1 MSFTPATVVETLAP
15 NPLLR
20 RVRLRVD
27 APESLA
33 VAPGPDCAVGVYF
46 DAASPT
52 NGRTYSVRRQA
63 GDLIDL
69 DILVHPGG
77 PGSVWAQTAKL
88 GDRVGLDHARAWYRP
103 PPNTTWQLL
112 VADLAGL
119 PALARI
125 MAEAPPALSTT
136 VVVEVL
142 DHDDL
147 DYLPT
152 RPGVTLIPSLGSGN
166 GVAAS
171 RVAQLVSDLEL
182 PANGYCWF
190 GGEAGASR
198 DVRKHLRGR
207 GWTIDQYDVMGYW
220 RQDSAAWD
228 ARFALVGDDFLAMYR
243 QAIADGKSDKAAA
256 EEFDAALE
264 RIGL

>member
-15 NPLLR
+15 NPRLR

-33 VAPGPDCAVGVYF
+33 GAPGADCAVGVYF
-46 DAASPT
+46 DAACPN
-52 NGRTYSVRRQA
+52 NGRTYSVHRQA

-77 PGSVWAQTAKL
+77 PGSVWAQTARV

-103 PPNTTWQLL
+103 PPSTTWQLL

-125 MAEAPPALSTT
+125 IAEAPLIVSTT
-136 VVVEVL
+136 VVVEVV

-147 DYLPT
+147 SYLPT

-171 RVAQLVSDLEL
+171 RLTQLVRDLEL

-228 ARFALVGDDFLAMYR
+228 ARFALIGDDFLATYR
-243 QAIADGKSDKAAA
+243 QAIAEGKSDKAAA
-256 EEFDAALE
+256 EEFDDALE
-264 RIGL
+264 QIGL

>member
-1 MSFTPATVVETLAP
+1 MSFTPATVVESFAP
-15 NPLLR
+15 NPRLR
-20 RVRLRVD
+20 RLRLRVD
-27 APESLA
+27 SPESLA
-33 VAPGPDCAVGVYF
+33 LGPGADSAVGVYF
-46 DAASPT
+46 DVASP
-52 NGRTYSVRRQA
+52 NQGRTYSVRRQA
-63 GDLIDL
+63 GNVLDL

-77 PGSVWAQTAKL
+77 PGSRWAQTAGV

-103 PPNTTWQLL
+103 PPGTTWQLL

-125 MAEAPPALSTT
+125 MDESPPTVSTT
-136 VVVEVL
+136 VVVEAL
-142 DHDDL
+142 DRGDL

-152 RPGVTLIPSLGSGN
+152 RAGVTLIPSLGSGN
-166 GVAAS
+166 GAGAS
-171 RVAQLVSDLEL
+171 RLAQLVRDLEL
-182 PANGYCWF
+182 PAGGYCWF

-198 DVRKHLRGR
+198 EVRKHLRGC

-220 RQDSAAWD
+220 RHDSAAWD
-228 ARFALVGDDFLAMYR
+228 ARFAMAGTDFVAMYR

-256 EEFDAALE
+256 EEVDDALE

>member
-1 MSFTPATVVETLAP
+1 MSFTSATVVETLAP
-15 NPLLR
+15 NQRLR

-27 APESLA
+27 TPESLA
-33 VAPGPDCAVGVYF
+33 VAPGADCAVGVYF
-46 DAASPT
+46 DAATPN

-63 GDLIDL
+63 GDLIEL
-69 DILVHPGG
+69 DILVQPGG
-77 PGSVWAQTAKL
+77 PGSVWAQAARV

-103 PPNTTWQLL
+103 PPSATRQLL

-125 MAEAPPALSTT
+125 MAEAPQAVSTT

-142 DHDDL
+142 DNDDL
-147 DYLPT
+147 DYLPA
-152 RPGVTLIPSLGSGN
+152 RPDVTLIPSVGSGN

-171 RVAQLVSDLEL
+171 RLAQLVRGLDL
-182 PANGYCWF
+182 PADGYCWF
-190 GGEAGASR
+190 GGEAAVSR
-198 DVRKHLRGR
+198 DIRKHLRAG

-228 ARFALVGDDFLAMYR
+228 ARFALVGDDFLATYR

-256 EEFDAALE
+256 EEFDDALE

>member
-1 MSFTPATVVETLAP
+1 MSFTPATVVETFAP
-15 NPLLR
+15 NPRLR

-27 APESLA
+27 TPESLA
-33 VAPGPDCAVGVYF
+33 VAPGADCAVGVYF
-46 DAASPT
+46 DAASPN
-52 NGRTYSVRRQA
+52 NGRTYSVRRHA

-77 PGSVWAQTAKL
+77 PGSVWAQTVSA

-103 PPNTTWQLL
+103 PASTTFQLL

-125 MAEAPPALSTT
+125 MAESAPAVSTT
-136 VVVEVL
+136 VVVEAL
-142 DHDDL
+142 DHHDL

-152 RPGVTLIPSLGSGN
+152 RPEVTLIPSLDSGN

-171 RVAQLVSDLEL
+171 RLAQLVRDLEL
-182 PANGYCWF
+182 PADGYCWF

-198 DVRKHLRGR
+198 EVRKHLRR
-207 GWTIDQYDVMGYW
+207 SGWTIDQYDVMGYW

-228 ARFALVGDDFLAMYR
+228 ARFALLGPDFLAMYQ

-256 EEFDAALE
+256 EEFDDALE
-264 RIGL
+264 RAGL

>member
-1 MSFTPATVVETLAP
+1 MSFSPATVVDTFAP
-15 NPLLR
+15 NPRLR
-20 RVRLRVD
+20 RVRLRVED
-27 APESLA
+27 PESLTL
-33 VAPGPDCAVGVYF
+33 APHPDCAVGVYF
-46 DAASPT
+46 DQAAP
-52 NGRTYSVRRQA
+52 NLGRTYSVRRQT
-63 GDLIDL
+63 GDLVDL

-77 PGSVWAQTAKL
+77 PGSTWAQTVRV

-103 PPNTTWQLL
+103 PPSATWQLL

-125 MAEAPPALSTT
+125 MAESPPTVSST

-152 RPGVTLIPSLGSGN
+152 PAGVTLIPSMGSGN

-171 RVAQLVSDLEL
+171 QLAQLVGSLEL
-182 PANGYCWF
+182 PADGYCWF

-198 DVRKHLRGR
+198 EVRKHLRGR

-256 EEFDAALE
+256 EEFDDALE